1 VEKIVIHWLYPKR
14 LLLSDVENSHLA
26 SLRLRAAIASRKFS
40 DRGYSVSFGE
50 FIPDGT
56 NILFVPKIGADNID
70 TRAPLWLDLIRQ
82 ARYLGAKIVIDYTDH
97 HLGFASPM
105 RHFYA
110 EALTLS
116 DSVTVPSDAMRKNL
130 LVATNIQALLIPD
143 SLEYNIRAPQN
154 RRNKKSRLI
163 WFGHGSN
170 LRFLLSFLNENDLR
184 KRCEVLSIV
193 TSIEGINWLAQQ
205 SQRVSLPRI
214 KLIPWSKESLSRAAR
229 CSDLALLPV
238 GVHDPSKSG
247 ASANRLITALALGLP
262 VVTQSLLSYQDY
274 RDFYTDIDNDR
285 YLDVIEYPWGDHVRV
300 LKAQDTVVPQYLP
313 ERIGGAWLKF
323 ILDMLD
329 SKKVGNHPLG

>member
-1 VEKIVIHWLYPKR
+1 MKTVVIHWLYPKR

-40 DRGYSVSFGE
+40 DSGFSVSFGE
-50 FIPDGT
+50 FIPDGI
-56 NILFVPKIGADNID
+56 NILFVPKIGVDNID
-70 TRAPLWLDLIRQ
+70 ARAPLWVDLIRQ

-110 EALTLS
+110 EALALS
-116 DSVTVPSDAMRKNL
+116 DSVTVPSDAMRENL
-130 LVATNIQALLIPD
+130 LVTASIQSSLIPD
-143 SLEYNIRAPQN
+143 AIEYSIRAPQS

-170 LRFLLSFLNENDLR
+170 LQFLLSFLNKNDLR

-193 TSIEGINWLAQQ
+193 TSIEGINWIAQQ

-214 KLIPWSKESLSRAAR
+214 KLIPWSKESLSRATR

-247 ASANRLITALALGLP
+247 ASANRLITALTLGLP
-262 VVTQSLLSYQDY
+262 VVTQSLLSYRNY

-285 YLDVIEYPWGDHVRV
+285 YLEIIESPWADHVRV
-300 LKAQDTVVPQYLP
+300 IRAQETVVPQYIP
-313 ERIGGAWLKF
+313 ERIGDQWLKF
-323 ILDMLD
+323 IHNMLA
-329 SKKVGNHPLG
+329 S